1 MGKTILDLFLGS
13 PFDTA
18 VEADK
23 DTLFEFETTGIRPRS
38 AVELNNP
45 LLYGNQA
52 IRIATRST
60 SAVELMKQATGG
72 SAGTGGVVGQILGEI
87 TSGGFGRFVF
97 GGQVNSLNQAR
108 DGINS
113 RLGIPS
119 LVIPTFANNT
129 GELQRNIE
137 PDTMITIN
145 RIINN
150 AAGTE
155 LGRFLKQSGGGT
167 FKTIGKQL
175 LGQGISLIKD
185 KARDFFLGDPYSLG
199 ANRPAP
205 ANGAYEY
212 SSQFGYSD
220 RIRVAKQ
227 RADQQE
233 ALAPLLKATNEFLVK
248 AALEKEKLKRNV
260 GREAIELKN
269 KIKGTSN
276 TSKDALDKA
285 IEEQTRNPKPNPN
298 FKYSEILGDYKS
310 DYREANTPII
320 DLTLVSPVF
329 GVDRKDN
336 GGRYGKG
343 QYGFS
348 DGKNNTGVYSPYNPT
363 EGNNYGV
370 LGGFK
375 NTWKTIYGINSS
387 LDVINQSGIVIR
399 SAAETTT
406 IENQDL
412 IPIWFKSVR
421 SSESVHFRSYITAL
435 TETSSPSW
443 TSNSFFGNPY
453 KFYTYDGVERSVSF
467 TLMVVCFNKL
477 ELATN
482 WDKLQFLTQQTYPT
496 FAGVGGKNF
505 TQPPIITFRIGNMY
519 KDKTGFVES
528 LTYNIPDN
536 NSWETNE
543 LGLLLPKY
551 VEVNM
556 NIKLIENK
564 GAETAIY
571 SFKRSD
577 EAVQKI
583 NESITNS
590 DTQVPTQPIVNTES
604 PNTTTAATA
613 PTNTTANASPFQN
626 DAIATQARADM
637 LAATGNLGKTIKLD
651 NYGNVVKPPKEA
663 GVNTPPKSLETN
675 KSVTT
680 PEQEQGGAVIPT
692 DGFTTDLLA
701 GLDERFTKAK
711 KIFPFVDDDVLLSYW
726 ADPTYDVDSVKKLS
740 ENNYSHLVVAPSK
753 HKGTVSVTY
762 TQFIQVFS
770 DRISTDSYVNAVPT
784 KLNGVDKNKVLPKPT
799 QSITKPFTNK
809 NKTSSEFVLDT
820 NKRGSPVAGLFPP
833 GKTKVNQGNFK
844 GFNGGSF
851 GGGGAGG
858 GW

>member
-1 MGKTILDLFLGS
+1 MGKTIKDLFLGS

-18 VEADK
+18 VTADK
-23 DTLFEFETTGIRPRS
+23 DTVFEFETTGIRPRS

-72 SAGTGGVVGQILGEI
+72 SAGTGGAVGQALGAI
-87 TSGGFGRFVF
+87 TSGGFGRFAF
-97 GGQVNSLNQAR
+97 GGKVNSLNQAR

-167 FKTIGKQL
+167 PQTIGRQL

-199 ANRPAP
+199 ANRPTP

-220 RIRVAKQ
+220 RIRVA
-227 RADQQE
+227 RERDQQQE
-233 ALAPLLKATNEFLVK
+233 ELAPLLQATNDFLIK
-248 AALEKEKLKRNV
+248 AALEKERLKRNV

-269 KIKGTSN
+269 KLKGTSN
-276 TSKDALDKA
+276 ASKDALDKA
-285 IEEQTRNPKPNPN
+285 VEEQTRNPKPNSD
-298 FKYSEILGDYKS
+298 FKYSETLGNYKS

-387 LDVINQSGIVIR
+387 LDVINQSGIVRR
-399 SAAETTT
+399 SAEETTK

-421 SSESVHFRSYITAL
+421 SSESVHFRSYITGL

-519 KDKTGFVES
+519 KNKEGFFES

-543 LGLLLPKY
+543 LGLLLPRY
-551 VEVNM
+551 IEVNM

-577 EAVQKI
+577 EAVEKI

-604 PNTTTAATA
+604 PNTTTA
-613 PTNTTANASPFQN
+613 NASPFQN
-626 DAIATQARADM
+626 DAIVTQARADM

-692 DGFTTDLLA
+692 DGFTSDLVA
-701 GLDERFTKAK
+701 GLDERKTAAK

-726 ADPTYDVDSVKKLS
+726 ADPTYDINSVKKIS
-740 ENNYSHLVVAPSK
+740 EDNYSHLVVAPSK
-753 HKGTVSVTY
+753 HKGTKSVTY
-762 TQFIQVFS
+762 TQFISVYS
-770 DRISTDSYVNAVPT
+770 DEIIIVMYPSAVVS
-784 KLNGVDKNKVLPKPT
+784 KLNGVDVIKELPKPT
-799 QSITKPFTNK
+799 NLIQKPYIARDRTAEEDLLL
-809 NKTSSEFVLDT
+809 TS
-820 NKRGSPVAGLFPP
+820 KRGSKVAGA
-833 GKTKVNQGNFK
+833 GKTKVN
-844 GFNGGSF
+844 
-851 GGGGAGG
+851 
-858 GW
+858 